1 MLAPRTAEAS
11 ARKSHGPLKRFNGSK
26 SFARLHK
33 RFAFAAGNDGDYE
46 SYPFLLLRPHHY
58 EALIALGRDV
68 VADLPVRADAASQD
82 EAVVVAHF
90 ASPKPM
96 R

>member
-46 SYPFLLLRPHHY
+46 A
-58 EALIALGRDV
+58 ALFFSSA
-68 VADLPVRADAASQD
+68 PVIT
-82 EAVVVAHF
+82 
-90 ASPKPM
+90 KPS
-96 R
+96 